1 MAQDIRTDSLPR
13 TPEEQVMDVLLR
25 TGAALGV
32 LDLHAERAQS
42 GMVFA
47 ARDLLRGYYE
57 KMDAVA
63 AGDHPPQWM
72 DGVLRSMSLD
82 LGYAIETIDAI
93 DPLHEG
99 GSEEHILY
107 AVGHLL
113 RSAREMA
120 MGGAPAPF
128 AKVPH
133 CVRH

>member
-1 MAQDIRTDSLPR
+1 MTQDIHTGPLPR

-32 LDLHAERAQS
+32 LELHAERAQS

-57 KMDAVA
+57 KMDTVV
-63 AGDHPPQWM
+63 AGDHPSPLM

-93 DPLHEG
+93 DRLHGDGED
-99 GSEEHILY
+99 EPILY

-113 RSAREMA
+113 RSAREAA
-120 MGGAPAPF
+120 MGGAPAPPG
-128 AKVPH
+128 AQN
-133 CVRH
+133 R

>member
-1 MAQDIRTDSLPR
+1 MTQDIRTGPLPR
-13 TPEEQVMDVLLR
+13 TPEEQVMDVLCR

-32 LDLHAERAQS
+32 LELHAERAQS

-47 ARDLLRGYYE
+47 ARDLLRSYYE

-63 AGDHPPQWM
+63 AGDHPPQLM

-82 LGYAIETIDAI
+82 LGYAIETVDAI
-93 DPLHEG
+93 DHLHG
-99 GSEEHILY
+99 GGDGEHILY

-120 MGGAPAPF
+120 MDRASALP
-128 AKVPH
+128 
-133 CVRH
+133 